1 MWELLIEALWGG
13 SRGVME
19 TYSRGS
25 RLGAWAW
32 ALLMALGALL
42 GGVSL
47 LPWPRP
53 FIDDAG
59 LQWALA
65 LVTPFLLGALAAG
78 FSRVSVWDW
87 QYRFDLE
94 RFGAAF
100 CVTLGLTLTRL
111 VGLMLLEGV
120 DLGG

>member
-1 MWELLIEALWGG
+1 MWELLIEALLGG

-25 RLGAWAW
+25 RLGSWAW

-47 LPWPRP
+47 FPWPRP
-53 FIDDAG
+53 FIDDVW

-65 LVTPFLLGALAAG
+65 LVTPFLLGAIAAG
-78 FSRVSVWDW
+78 FSRVRVWDW

-94 RFGAAF
+94 RFGAVF

-111 VGLMLLEGV
+111 VGLLL
-120 DLGG
+120 LGNG